1 MNVSAAI
8 LVIVSFWLLV
18 TAGNTYLTDH
28 EASESAMHQI
38 LFAIRF
44 WGAVGCSII
53 AMAGAMILTYMPK
66 PPKAEK
72 KVPPAVAIATARH
85 AARSQGGE

>member
-18 TAGNTYLTDH
+18 TAGNTYLTDS
-28 EASESAMHQI
+28 EMSESAMHQI
-38 LFAIRF
+38 LFAVRF

-66 PPKAEK
+66 LPKAEK
-72 KVPPAVAIATARH
+72 PLPPAVAIAAARH
-85 AARSQGGE
+85 AERQRGDG